1 MRLKPAHRGAFEENV
16 STICTDRLYREALE
30 SLKVAPL
37 PTMSVWITR
46 RVFRERRFWDSSWVE
61 DNKRTLWQVLTGVK
75 KQPRQYYMSHPKEW
89 ELPYGGGF
97 GRKDRK
103 LVVRLQVKW
112 KVDGEDNDR
121 YSYDHTEEGPMY
133 GDEKLRF
140 FTTDIEIFPL
150 TSQQAAFV
158 GAKCLTSAASSI
170 FWGTRED
177 VMEIQ
182 TKFAIA

>member
-1 MRLKPAHRGAFEENV
+1 MRLKPAHRGAFTENI

-46 RVFRERRFWDSSWVE
+46 QVYRERRFWDSSWVE
-61 DNKRTLWQVLTGVK
+61 ENKRTLWQVLTGVK
-75 KQPRQYYMSHPKEW
+75 KEPQKFHLSHPKEW
-89 ELPYGGGF
+89 ELPYGRCF

-112 KVDGEDNDR
+112 KVDGEDKDR
-121 YSYDHTEEGPMY
+121 YSYQHVEEGPMY
-133 GDEKLRF
+133 GEEKFHF
-140 FTTDIEIFPL
+140 FITDVEIFPL
-150 TSQQAAFV
+150 TPQQAAFV
-158 GAKCLTSAASSI
+158 GAKCLTSVIPSI

-177 VMEIQ
+177 VAEIQ
-182 TKFAIA
+182 STFAIA